1 MVVLG
6 IPRREN
12 DIPPVRTQSVETPS
26 FTRVERVRLPFV
38 RFITLRRLSGRRCTS
53 GLGASG
59 YHVLTSISK
68 ICESSQGDLV
78 LLSHVLY
85 TLSLKSGYEEG
96 EGCIVQ
102 IQILI
107 PPLPPWR
114 LGESLSLK
122 SGYEEGVQIQILIP
136 PLPPWVKI
144 GDPTCV
150 ELWYRGYRGKDE
162 TLKPRNPPP
171 SAKRSESRAPLC

>member
-1 MVVLG
+1 MYYVVVLG

-68 ICESSQGDLV
+68 ICESSHGDLV

-96 EGCIVQ
+96 EGCI
-102 IQILI
+102 
-107 PPLPPWR
+107 
-114 LGESLSLK
+114 
-122 SGYEEGVQIQILIP
+122 VQIQILIP